1 MGMGRAFAA
10 LLLAAGWG
18 LVTPGWAGTGE
29 LRIEAN
35 GEDFIRKGFV
45 SKDGWALTFAHVKLH
60 FAEVRAFQTDP
71 PFDPDQ
77 PGSPSIR
84 EEVRLTSLP
93 EFVDLQSPEP
103 VLIGRVSGAPAGF
116 YNALGWQLLPSPAL
130 GGASILLE
138 GTAVKGTVKLP
149 FRLGVDRGYGV
160 ICGEYIGEERRGI
173 LQPGGMTVLEATFH
187 FDHLFGDG
195 AQDPGDPLNQGAL
208 GFAPLAALAQQ
219 GRVDLTYSQLQSR
232 LSPGDR
238 EKLTQALLGLSHT
251 GEGHCR
257 VEALS

>member
-1 MGMGRAFAA
+1 MGAQKNLLGIAIVGMEQLGALVPVVCSKEVLGRMGMGRAFAA

-35 GEDFIRKGFV
+35 GEDFIREGFV

-84 EEVRLTSLP
+84 QEVRLTSLP
-93 EFVDLQSPEP
+93 EVVDLQSPEP
-103 VLIGRVSGAPAGF
+103 VLMGRVSGAPAGF

-173 LQPGGMTVLEATFH
+173 LQPGGSLNPPPAVIAHLPLQKF
-187 FDHLFGDG
+187 FDHHRHHR
-195 AQDPGDPLNQGAL
+195 
-208 GFAPLAALAQQ
+208 QQ
-219 GRVDLTYSQLQSR
+219 RQ
-232 LSPGDR
+232 
-238 EKLTQALLGLSHT
+238 
-251 GEGHCR
+251 
-257 VEALS
+257 